1 MTFDRRVGQTFKM
14 AAILQ
19 LKRINYHLNERA
31 EWGHY
36 SEEFWLWI
44 I

>member
-19 LKRINYHLNERA
+19 LKRINYHLGLN
-31 EWGHY
+31 GGYY
-36 SEEFWLWI
+36 SEESGLWMI
-44 I
+44 